1 MQIERFDEL
10 KLSGRLPS
18 PSGVGLRLLQLS
30 QAEDV
35 TLDDVV
41 AILATDPTLTGRL
54 LKLANSAGSTGVR
67 QATTAK
73 EAALRLGLRTV
84 FAVSLSFS
92 LVASNREGHCSAF
105 DYDSYWSRSLAAA
118 SAAQALAT
126 LTGELPPSEAF
137 TAALLSRIGRLALAS
152 IHPEGYAEVLDRVQG
167 QGTAALIEAERDAF
181 GTDHLELGAAL
192 LSDWRVP
199 APIVEAASLGGQMPD
214 DNSSKSV
221 RAHWRHLSMAQ
232 DIARALVSPAA
243 APPTHCAARLVEL
256 NRVRKELGHS
266 MQTFDQFWN
275 ECVSLWREWGSQMH
289 IPASPEL
296 NLAELAE
303 RATRSGLETEGGS
316 ATGPRGLV
324 NEVQDTQGGAQS
336 DAGDAAAPLTVLVV
350 EDDLVA
356 LRVLVAQLTREG
368 HTVLTATD
376 GRAGLTEAMQ
386 SSPDVVVTDW
396 MMPELDGVAMTR
408 SLRQS
413 SYGQQVHVILMTGR
427 DEDCRVV
434 EAFEGGVD
442 EYLTK
447 PLNARVLMA
456 RVRAAGRTI
465 GLRRQ
470 VQSLL
475 LERERQLAEQAIL
488 SRKLQVASL
497 TDPLTGLPNRRC
509 AMERL
514 AREAKVALKSGSVF
528 SVVMFDIDR
537 FKAVNDTH
545 GHDAGDVVLKE
556 VSQVLRQGVRRG
568 DLVCRLGGEEFLA
581 VCPSADSTIA
591 AAIAERVRAL
601 VAATTIHH
609 PPFEGSVT
617 TSGGVAVWGRD
628 GTDVDALLLCADK
641 RLYAAKHAGRNRVVF
656 DGPLA
661 EAG

>member
-54 LKLANSAGSTGVR
+54 LKLANSASSTGVR
-67 QATTAK
+67 PATTAK

-92 LVASNREGHCSAF
+92 LVASNREGHCPAF
-105 DYDSYWSRSLAAA
+105 DYDAYWSRSLAAA

-137 TAALLSRIGRLALAS
+137 TAALLARIGRLALAS
-152 IHPEGYAEVLDRVQG
+152 IHPEGYAEVLEGARG
-167 QGTAALIEAERDAF
+167 HGTAALIEAEREAF

-192 LSDWRVP
+192 LADWRVP
-199 APIVEAASLGGQMPD
+199 APIVEAASLGGATPP
-214 DNSSKSV
+214 DNSSKAV
-221 RAHWRHLSMAQ
+221 RAHCRHLGMAQ
-232 DIARALVSPAA
+232 DIARALVSPAT
-243 APPTHCAARLVEL
+243 APPSHCAARLAEL
-256 NRVRKELGHS
+256 TRVRDQLGHS
-266 MQTFDQFWN
+266 VQAFDQFWN
-275 ECVSLWREWGSQMH
+275 ECVALWREWGSQMRV
-289 IPASPEL
+289 PASPEL

-303 RATRSGLETEGGS
+303 RASQTSLESAPEI
-316 ATGPRGLV
+316 ATGPRGV
-324 NEVQDTQGGAQS
+324 VPADDGNAAPKES
-336 DAGDAAAPLTVLVV
+336 RNDAATPLTVLVV
-350 EDDLVA
+350 EDDPVA
-356 LRVLVAQLTREG
+356 LRVLVAQLNREG

-376 GRAGLTEAMQ
+376 GRAGLAEAMQ

-396 MMPELDGVAMTR
+396 MMPELDGVDMTR

-427 DEDCRVV
+427 DEDARVV

-514 AREAKVALKSGSVF
+514 AREAKLAIKNGSTF
-528 SVVMFDIDR
+528 SVVMLDIDR
-537 FKAVNDTH
+537 FKSVNDTY

-568 DLVCRLGGEEFLA
+568 DLICRLGGEEFLA
-581 VCPSADSTIA
+581 VCPNAEGATA

-609 PPFEGSVT
+609 PRFQGSIT
-617 TSGGVAVWGRD
+617 ISAGVAVWGRD
-628 GTDVDALLLCADK
+628 GADVDALLQGADK
-641 RLYAAKHAGRNRVVF
+641 RLYMAKNSGRNCVVS

-661 EAG
+661 QAG